1 MIKLFD
7 ITDRDFSSNGDAVLQ
22 PYKAIVH
29 KEDNGEYYLELETD
43 LKWADSLTANRII
56 AVDMPAGQQAF
67 RIINSVQT
75 GTKIALRANHVFYD
89 SANYLIADSFA
100 ENKTCNQALVQF
112 NNSLEPSSDFTVSS
126 DITKIESY
134 RPVRESFKTVI
145 DTMLE
150 RWGGHLVR
158 NNWDIQ
164 INESIAF
171 DTGITIRY
179 AKNLE
184 SIQVEEKWDDV
195 VTKILPIGQDGILL
209 NGVTPSASIYIEGNI
224 DKYPIPF
231 TKAVTFDQNF
241 NSEDYATETA
251 YKNAV
256 IADLRKQAEEYLIK
270 HAVPEVSYTIKAHL
284 DDVYDIGNTIEVI
297 DERLGLNLTTQ
308 VTAFDYDCISERFIE
323 IVFGNFKPKL
333 NNLLSIIN
341 GTKKFSNVSF
351 STLNQNINKNGYQLN
366 QLMNS
371 TNSVGSIYIA
381 TSASDNPADIFG
393 GTWTLFDKDFKFQ
406 WLTNPFTFNSVTTTN
421 ASSNVV
427 LNGKNI
433 EIRLAWSNRTAIS
446 TTAINIAQI
455 TPDKLGLAGG
465 IKSTFMTG
473 FSDDLNAIGM
483 FDFSWSNTMG
493 NITALNWVTRST
505 SYPTTTGVACR
516 LSWTITMQDPIGML
530 DEFCNKWYW
539 KKIA

>member
-7 ITDRDFSSNGDAVLQ
+7 ITDKDFSSNGDAVLL

-43 LKWADSLTANRII
+43 LKWADSLTANRIL
-56 AVDMPAGQQAF
+56 AVDLPAGQQAF
-67 RIINSVQT
+67 RIINPVQT
-75 GTKIALRANHVFYD
+75 GTKITLRANHVFYD
-89 SANYLIADSFA
+89 SENYLIADSFA
-100 ENKTCNQALVQF
+100 EAKTCEQALNQF
-112 NNSLEPSSDFTVSS
+112 NNALEPSSVFTVSS

-145 DTMLE
+145 DTMIE

-158 NNWDIQ
+158 DNWDIQ

-184 SIQVEEKWDDV
+184 TIQVEEKWDDV
-195 VTKILPIGQDGILL
+195 VTKILPVGQDGILL
-209 NGVTPSASIYIEGNI
+209 NSVTPSASIYIEGEI

-284 DDVYDIGNTIEVI
+284 DDVYDVGNTIEVI

-333 NNLLSIIN
+333 NNLLSVIN
-341 GTKKFSNVSF
+341 GTKKFNNVSF
-351 STLNQNINKNGYQLN
+351 STITNNLNN
-366 QLMNS
+366 NS
-371 TNSVGSIYIA
+371 
-381 TSASDNPADIFG
+381 
-393 GTWTLFDKDFKFQ
+393 
-406 WLTNPFTFNSVTTTN
+406 
-421 ASSNVV
+421 
-427 LNGKNI
+427 
-433 EIRLAWSNRTAIS
+433 IRLDTIADFLDVKSNGAWSFIKNDKVTIAWARLTKTAIS
-446 TTAINIAQI
+446 VNISSPAYGGYRSNQI
-455 TPDKLGLAGG
+455 TESIPNGIFNETPIVGYVTKNGSNALG
-465 IKSTFMTG
+465 IKNLMPLSATSFG
-473 FSDDLNAIGM
+473 FFVWD
-483 FDFSWSNTMG
+483 
-493 NITALNWVTRST
+493 
-505 SYPTTTGVACR
+505 GVAETN
-516 LSWTITMQDPIGML
+516 LTLTYSVLLIST
-530 DEFCNKWYW
+530 NN
-539 KKIA
+539 